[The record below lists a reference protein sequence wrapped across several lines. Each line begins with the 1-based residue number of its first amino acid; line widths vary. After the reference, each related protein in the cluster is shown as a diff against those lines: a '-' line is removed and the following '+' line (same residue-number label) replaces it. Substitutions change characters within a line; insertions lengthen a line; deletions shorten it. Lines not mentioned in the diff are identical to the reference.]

1 MKEAGGKK
9 LCINIYFEGKLKIYI
24 LKKILYNRLRYDPP
38 PKIFYENLPQEDP
51 KLTNLFCNQIPT
63 YIYIYSRGFAIKLN
77 RKFHFRGRLQLK
89 YYNVRLHPIIYR
101 INISLMDYFVN
112 INRAS
117 ISRRKIRVFSHDCR
131 LT

>member
-1 MKEAGGKK
+1 MIKLFGGGEK

-38 PKIFYENLPQEDP
+38 PKIFYENLPREDP

-63 YIYIYSRGFAIKLN
+63 YIHIYSKGFKIKLN
-77 RKFHFRGRLQLK
+77 RKFNFRGKLQLK
-89 YYNVRLHPIIYR
+89 YYNVRLYPIIYR

-112 INRAS
+112 INRVS
-117 ISRRKIRVFSHDCR
+117 KRPVSFRMIVV
-131 LT
+131 